1 MRKFTRGSN
10 VVTLAHLAG
19 LLGRD
24 GEQGSPD
31 GPGDLLHQGW
41 YTTEEVAALIGVD
54 ASTLRRWRT
63 VSPLQG
69 PPFVRLTS
77 RTTVYSAPDVE
88 AWLASR
94 RIVPDVAA

>member
-1 MRKFTRGSN
+1 MRKIARGGN
-10 VVTLAHLAG
+10 VVTIAQLAG
-19 LLGRD
+19 LLGQA
-24 GEQGSPD
+24 GEQGGAD
-31 GPGDLLHQGW
+31 GPADLLHQGW
-41 YTTEEVAALIGVD
+41 YTTEEVASLIGVD